1 MNTVISPSRFDQ
13 LEADIAEGPPHRME
27 TVHHFSKGVYLREL
41 RIPAGTLLT
50 GKTHVH
56 PCQNIVCGDITV
68 YNDAS
73 GEERRITGHSVFESQ
88 AGTRRAGFAHAPTI
102 WVTVHVTKETDL
114 DKIESEVIEP
124 HANPLLENR
133 RLIT

>member
-1 MNTVISPSRFDQ
+1 MSAVAIPSRFDQ
-13 LEADIAEGPPHRME
+13 LEAAIANGAPHCME
-27 TVHHFSKGVYLREL
+27 TVHHFSKSVYLREL

-50 GKTHVH
+50 GKRHRH

-73 GEERRITGHSVFESQ
+73 GEERRITGHCVFESQ

-102 WVTVHVTKETDL
+102 WVTVHATEETDL

-124 HANPLLENR
+124 HVNVLIENR
-133 RLIT
+133 RAIT